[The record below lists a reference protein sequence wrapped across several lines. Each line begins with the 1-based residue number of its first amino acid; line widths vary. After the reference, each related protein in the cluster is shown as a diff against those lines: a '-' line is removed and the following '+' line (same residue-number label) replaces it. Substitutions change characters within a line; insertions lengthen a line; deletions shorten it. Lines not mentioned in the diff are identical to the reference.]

1 MGILGKLEHNNGK
14 KYQEK
19 NCFDGFYFSFTHNNP
34 PFFMSIPAVTEQ
46 RTGYSVN
53 LWSSAVGQ
61 YKQTFSL
68 IAL

>member
-1 MGILGKLEHNNGK
+1 
-14 KYQEK
+14 
-19 NCFDGFYFSFTHNNP
+19 
-34 PFFMSIPAVTEQ
+34 MSIPAVTEQ

-61 YKQTFSL
+61 YKQTLFL